1 MLTIVGYSIND
12 TIVVFD
18 RIRENQ
24 KGTSART
31 NLAEV
36 INRSIT
42 ETLSRSINTSVT
54 TFIMV
59 FILALLGVSS
69 VRQFAIPLIVGVIS
83 GCYSSVCVAAPLWY
97 LMTGRGKNTAK
108 GTTYSKKKKA

>member
-18 RIRENQ
+18 RIREN
-24 KGTSART
+24 KKKATSRT
-31 NLAEV
+31 ELSAI
-36 INRSIT
+36 INKSIT

-69 VRQFAIPLIVGVIS
+69 VRQFAIPLIVGIIS
-83 GCYSSVCVAAPLWY
+83 GCYSSVCVASPLWY
-97 LMTGRGKNTAK
+97 LLTGK
-108 GTTYSKKKKA
+108 GRSEQKAVTYSKKKK